1 MSTPRVNIRFST
13 PQYDST
19 TKKYKLDAEF
29 NSDTPDQSLFG
40 MNVRLHYDATKLLP
54 GSNDNGKIKLVDF
67 APGYGM
73 QSKASCRTSTAG
85 ITLFGL
91 TTAPMTYVNWAIQLN
106 NPSEAPVIIPTEG
119 WVKLFSIETETP
131 SVIENIGE
139 FHPVFIWDAQDQPE
153 KGGYASTNARVVT
166 TLVNLRGTTSG
177 STTSKPSVNYVTHW
191 NWEDI
196 PGNSVKPYGIPTV

>member
-1 MSTPRVNIRFST
+1 MPVIHIRFAN

-19 TKKYKLDAEF
+19 TKKYKIDAEF
-29 NSDTPDQSLFG
+29 QCESLDNSLFG
-40 MNVRLHYDATKLLP
+40 MNVRFHYDATKLVP

-85 ITLFGL
+85 IALFGL

-106 NPSEAPVIIPTEG
+106 DPSASPVIIPTSG
-119 WVKLFSIETETP
+119 WIKLFSIETETP
-131 SVIENIGE
+131 TSLSSIDN
-139 FHPVFIWDAQDQPE
+139 FHPVFIWDAQDQPD

-166 TLVNLRGTTSG
+166 TLVNVRGTTSG
-177 STTSKPSVNYVTHW
+177 STTSKPSVNYVQHW
-191 NWEDI
+191 NWEDF
-196 PGNSVKPYGIPTV
+196 PGSSVKPYGTPTI